1 MEQEKEQKEE
11 VEKESSATDEKEH
24 EDPEKQEEEEK
35 DDFDYKSEFEKLKGT
50 KEKKDYAWNKLHKEN
65 KDLKEKL
72 KELGGEEEKEDVRD
86 IIKEEISGLR
96 SELLSNKSEAEIAKL
111 TDNQFGRELIK
122 LNLERFPGMS
132 IEEAWFL
139 ANRGRLEGQMSE
151 MKKISLSKERKGSGS
166 GAGQKDQKSK
176 EPQVSSDDMT
186 VINRMGLKWDG
197 NAFTKPKGKFG
208 LKLEGDKLVQIKT

>member
-1 MEQEKEQKEE
+1 MEQEKKVEEQKEE
-11 VEKESSATDEKEH
+11 IKEEQASSATDEK
-24 EDPEKQEEEEK
+24 EEEEK

-111 TDNQFGRELIK
+111 TDNQFGKELIR

>member
-1 MEQEKEQKEE
+1 MELEKKVEE
-11 VEKESSATDEKEH
+11 DSSATDEKE
-24 EDPEKQEEEEK
+24 EKEEEHKEEKEEKK
-35 DDFDYKSEFEKLKGT
+35 DDFDYKSEFEKLKGN

-65 KDLKEKL
+65 KDLKDKL
-72 KELGGEEEKEDVRD
+72 KELGGEEVKEDVRD

-96 SELLSNKSEAEIAKL
+96 SELLSNKSEVEIAKL

-151 MKKISLSKERKGSGS
+151 LKKTTLSKERKGSGS
-166 GAGQKDQKSK
+166 GAGQKDQKST
-176 EPQVSSDDMT
+176 EPQLSPDDVA
-186 VINRMGLKWDG
+186 VIQRMGLKWDG
-197 NAFTKPKGKFG
+197 NAFTKPKGRFG
-208 LKLEGDKLVQIKT
+208 LKLEGNKLVQIKT